1 MARSVYPA
9 PLFPAPRTRHLAL
22 VIPYIPHPTVEI
34 AGYPLTAFRV
44 LVLAA
49 VLTQFWLVVRFA
61 PRFGVEVR
69 RAGNLC
75 IWAIG
80 LGLVSAHVFDVIAY
94 FPERLAED
102 PLALLYFWGSL
113 SSTGGMLGGLL
124 GLLIVMRVG
133 RSAPDEIWRFLDLCL
148 FALPFTLTLGRLGC
162 ALQHDH
168 LGRASD
174 HWLAVAFP
182 AGPRFDLGLLEFL
195 AVSAISALFL
205 VLVRRPRPAGFFV
218 GAFFLLYGPSRFVL
232 DALRTDD
239 ARYFGWTPAQ
249 GLMVLAMVVGV
260 SILARISRSTASAAS

>member
-1 MARSVYPA
+1 
-9 PLFPAPRTRHLAL
+9 
-22 VIPYIPHPTVEI
+22 VIPYVPHPTIEI
-34 AGYPLTAFRV
+34 GGHELGAFRV
-44 LVLAA
+44 LVLGA
-49 VLTQFWLVVRFA
+49 VLTQFWMVVRLA
-61 PRFGVEVR
+61 PRFGVDVR

-80 LGLVSAHVFDVIAY
+80 LGLASAHVFDVITY

-102 PLALLYFWGSL
+102 PLALLRFWGSL

-124 GLLIVMRVG
+124 GLLIVMRVQ
-133 RSAPDEIWRFLDLCL
+133 RFAPAEIWSFFDLCL
-148 FALPFTLTLGRLGC
+148 YALPFTLAVGRLGC

-174 HWLAVAFP
+174 HLLAVAFP
-182 AGPRFDLGLLEFL
+182 DGPRFDLGLLEFL

-205 VLVRRPRPAGFFV
+205 ALIRRPRPPGFFV
-218 GAFFLLYGPSRFVL
+218 GAFFVLYGPTRFVL

-260 SILARISRSTASAAS
+260 AILTRIRRSPDSTPS